1 MPYFLVFSRAD
12 SRYGPVGAGRSC
24 GQPARLPLE
33 CRGGVGDQC
42 RLGVA
47 HLERAR
53 AGQASAACS
62 APLPRLYA
70 CLPSGAARKT
80 GGPALKTTPRGSPGW
95 GWGCEVETCEAR
107 GLGGGL
113 RARFPRW
120 DTILCMRTKR
130 PSTKKQRS
138 SPNPSSAS
146 NAEVGGRFQ
155 ARSLLSEI
163 FSGNARAPGFFAGN
177 RLEASRPIDPP
188 QKIVWPTQILAAL
201 PPPRERC
208 AVEEELD
215 AHRFR
220 VMHGGFCI

>member
-1 MPYFLVFSRAD
+1 MW
-12 SRYGPVGAGRSC
+12 

-42 RLGVA
+42 WVGVT

-62 APLPRLYA
+62 TPLPRLYA
-70 CLPSGAARKT
+70 CLPSGVARKT
-80 GGPALKTTPRGSPGW
+80 AGPALKTTPRGSPGW

-120 DTILCMRTKR
+120 DTILCMSTKR
-130 PSTKKQRS
+130 PTTKKQRS

-146 NAEVGGRFQ
+146 NAEMRFDFRRRACGARFFLETRARPDFLLGIDWRHQHQSTHHKKSCGQPKVPPRWLHRGRGLMYY
-155 ARSLLSEI
+155 ASLEI
-163 FSGNARAPGFFAGN
+163 GEHR
-177 RLEASRPIDPP
+177 
-188 QKIVWPTQILAAL
+188 AL
-201 PPPRERC
+201 PPASAYESAC
-208 AVEEELD
+208 
-215 AHRFR
+215 
-220 VMHGGFCI
+220 